1 MPTPTSPVSQRDES
15 SAPSDIHET
24 TCCIVGGGPG
34 GVVLALLLARQGI
47 QVTLLEAHQNFDR
60 QFRGDTIHPSVMEIL
75 DEIGLAQRLHEFPHA
90 KVYGP
95 TIMTANGPFTPF
107 DLRRLKTRFPYI
119 MLLPQ
124 TVFLEFLTSE
134 ASKYPNFR
142 MRMGANVQKLIEEGE
157 TIRGVRYL
165 DDAGWHDVRA
175 VLTVGADGRFSQV
188 RRLAGIHP
196 VQSAPL
202 IDVLWFC
209 LPHLPE
215 DPETPSGLLA
225 RIGRGRILAMFE
237 RGDHWQAAYVFPKGE
252 YHELRAA
259 GLEAMHRSIL
269 ELEPR
274 LAAHMQHLNEWRQF
288 SLLSVEA
295 SRCRKWYRPGLLL
308 IGDAAHVMSPVG
320 GVGIN
325 YAIQDAVV
333 AANVL
338 GKPLKAGRVELGKL
352 AEVQRQREWPTRF
365 IQALQSLAQKQIG
378 RGVRRS
384 EQIMR
389 IPWYVRLLARVPI
402 VRDVPARL
410 MAFGIK
416 RVHVEAVHLEAK
428 KEPIKSP

>member
-1 MPTPTSPVSQRDES
+1 MS
-15 SAPSDIHET
+15 SYATTDSEPHASGVPAGLHRT

-47 QVTLLEAHQNFDR
+47 EVTLLEAHQNFDR

-75 DEIGLAQRLHEFPHA
+75 DEIGLARRLHELPHA

-95 TIMTANGPFTPF
+95 TIMTADGPFAPF
-107 DLRRLKTRFPYI
+107 DLRRLKTPFPYI

-124 TVFLEFLTSE
+124 TVFLEFLTAE
-134 ASKYPNFR
+134 AGKYPNFR
-142 MRMGANVQKLIEEGE
+142 MRMGANVQKLIEEEGAV
-157 TIRGVRYL
+157 RGVSYL

-188 RRLAGIHP
+188 RRLAGIQP
-196 VQSAPL
+196 MQSAPQ
-202 IDVLWFC
+202 IDVLWFL

-215 DPETPSGLLA
+215 DPEAASGLLA
-225 RIGRGRILAMFE
+225 SVGRGRILAIFD
-237 RGDHWQAAYVFPKGE
+237 RGDHWQVGYVFPKGQ
-252 YHELRAA
+252 YQELRAA
-259 GLEAMHRSIL
+259 GLEAMRRSIL

-274 LAAHMQHLNEWRQF
+274 LAPHVQHLSEWRQF

-325 YAIQDAVV
+325 YAIQDAVI

-338 GKPLKAGRVELGKL
+338 AEPLKAGRAGLPEL
-352 AEVQRQREWPTRF
+352 AEVQRQREWPTRV
-365 IQALQSLAQKQIG
+365 IQAVQSFAQKRILSS
-378 RGVRRS
+378 VRRD
-384 EQIMR
+384 ERAMR
-389 IPWYVRLLARVPI
+389 ITWYMRLFTRLPI
-402 VRDVPARL
+402 VRNLPARL

-416 RVHVEAVHLEAK
+416 RVHVE
-428 KEPIKSP
+428 IKGEVNTSL